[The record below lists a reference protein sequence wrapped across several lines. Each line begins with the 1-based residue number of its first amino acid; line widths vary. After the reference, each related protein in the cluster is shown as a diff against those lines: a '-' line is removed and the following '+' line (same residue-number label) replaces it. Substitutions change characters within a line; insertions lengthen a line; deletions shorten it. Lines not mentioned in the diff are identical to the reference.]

1 MRTVGFFLLLAAGC
15 EDQNLAPVD
24 PAGSPPFIR
33 SFRITPDSISLNT
46 LTPSGG
52 QYAISIQCT
61 AEISDPDGPSTLGP
75 VTAEVLAPGAA
86 DPVASL
92 SLTTDGTAGNVST
105 MSGVIRFS
113 VTKTAIGAYRVV
125 LHATDGQSFSSN
137 TVDRRLMIWR
147 TNFPPALSSLFAPD
161 TVDLPTGGTLTI
173 PMSITATD
181 SNGLADI
188 TEVFFRSLD
197 SSDPTKK
204 YLLYD
209 NGNAANGDAAA
220 GDGRFSIIIQLAEG
234 PTVRR
239 TFRFAFQAIDASAD
253 TSAVLLHYLTVR

>member
-1 MRTVGFFLLLAAGC
+1 MRTVGIFLLLAAGC
-15 EDQNLAPVD
+15 EDQNLAPLD

-33 SFRITPDSISLNT
+33 SFRITPDSVSLNT

-52 QYAISIQCT
+52 QYAISLQCT
-61 AEISDPDGPSTLGP
+61 AEVSDLDGPSTLGP

-86 DPVASL
+86 DLVS
-92 SLTTDGTAGNVST
+92 TDGTAGNVST

-125 LHATDGQSFSSN
+125 LHATDNLSLSSN

-147 TNFPPALSSLFAPD
+147 TNFPPALSGLFAPD

-173 PMSITATD
+173 PMSIAATD

-209 NGNAANGDAAA
+209 NGNPANGDAAA
-220 GDGRFSIIIQLAEG
+220 GDGRFSIIIQLADG
-234 PTVRR
+234 PNVRR
-239 TFRFAFQAIDASAD
+239 TFRFAFQALDASAD
-253 TSAVLLHYLTVR
+253 TSAVLLHSLTVR